1 MPVTAH
7 GFCETA
13 YCLSTCSFPSSSERI
28 EPRSAGYTNP
38 GKRVCTVEKQEQKKE
53 TREKVCKGA
62 AAGGLSGIINGFFG
76 GGGGLILVPLLKR
89 YVKVPCKEAHATCVA
104 IAAMMSVVTAAVYLL
119 RGAVTFADAGWYM
132 AGGAAGGLLGGVL
145 LGSVPKVW
153 LRRIFGIFLVYSA
166 VRIFVHG

>member
-1 MPVTAH
+1 M
-7 GFCETA
+7 
-13 YCLSTCSFPSSSERI
+13 
-28 EPRSAGYTNP
+28 
-38 GKRVCTVEKQEQKKE
+38 
-53 TREKVCKGA
+53 
-62 AAGGLSGIINGFFG
+62 
-76 GGGGLILVPLLKR
+76 PLLKR